1 MPTATIAAIPD
12 DKKIAVPEE
21 KVIVYIQQQ
30 PLSVA
35 NKELIIEKDSK
46 KDQTKAVLVIPQ
58 PEKLISKQQTTI
70 NNLNGN
76 NSVVKEVEENKNS
89 KRKGKKK
96 KFLMLT

>member
-21 KVIVYIQQQ
+21 KIIVYIQQQ